1 MYFYYIVLSFV
12 FWVYLYTYSA
22 HLKNAKS
29 TYIFVLFLF
38 FILVSGIRAPSV
50 GGDLNHYLPVMN
62 RLENKVGKIC
72 SLLEQSMVMFLQSY
86 VRLPILLIQVD
97 NLSCL

>member
-1 MYFYYIVLSFV
+1 MACF
-12 FWVYLYTYSA
+12 
-22 HLKNAKS
+22 
-29 TYIFVLFLF
+29 
-38 FILVSGIRAPSV
+38 
-50 GGDLNHYLPVMN
+50 GDIPLCKENVMN